1 MSVDKAIVSRIA
13 ELSRLEISEKDIST
27 ISEELANVISWIDIL
42 NEVNTNGVAPLSNV
56 TGQKLP
62 LREDIVTD
70 GGYPERVLE
79 NSPEETSGFFV
90 VPKVVE

>member
-1 MSVDKAIVSRIA
+1 MSVDKAIVSRVA
-13 ELSRLEISEKDIST
+13 ELSRLKISDRDIST
-27 ISEELANVISWIDIL
+27 ISEELADVMSWIDVL
-42 NEVNTNGVAPLSNV
+42 NEVDTNGVDPLSNV